1 MKYSI
6 VIPAHNEEE
15 KLGSFASCFIDDLTN
30 RMADV
35 EFEFIIVENGS
46 TDHTLEVAQR
56 LEAKYSRWIRVFSN
70 ERGSYGEAIKR
81 GILESEG
88 AYLSILECD
97 LLDAEFV
104 NKSIQL
110 FRADETRI
118 IVGSKRHPESLD
130 SRPLKRRILTLLFN
144 SIIKICLRYPGSDTH
159 GLKSIEKH
167 LAKRLCELA
176 LTTDEIFQTEIVLI
190 AWRMGEDIV
199 ELPLRIEEVRATT
212 VSIRRRFPMVIDLV
226 QQLQRSMKRFP
237 LRSSGTV
244 RPRFWEIS
252 H

>member
-15 KLGSFASCFIDDLTN
+15 NIGPFASRFIDDLTT

-46 TDHTLEVAQR
+46 TDHTLEAVRR
-56 LEAKYSRWIRVFSN
+56 LEAKYPQWIRVFSN

-81 GILESEG
+81 GMLESNG

-97 LLDAEFV
+97 LLDAKFV
-104 NKSIQL
+104 AKSVEL
-110 FRADETRI
+110 FRADETRF
-118 IVGSKRHPESLD
+118 IVASKRHPESLD
-130 SRPLKRRILTLLFN
+130 CRPLKRRILTRLFN
-144 SIIKICLRYPGSDTH
+144 TIIKVCLGYPGSDTH
-159 GLKSIEKH
+159 GLKSIEKQ

-190 AWRMGEDIV
+190 AWRVGEDIV
-199 ELPLRIEEVRATT
+199 ELPIHIEEVRAAT

-226 QQLQRSMKRFP
+226 RQLRRSLKRFP
-237 LRSSGTV
+237 LRPNGAV
-244 RPRFWEIS
+244 RPRSWEVS
-252 H
+252 R